1 MEFYKRVLK
10 LHHFRNLG
18 RKSPTEL
25 LLNSSFEKHGGL
37 VILVGENNVG
47 KSNVLEA
54 LTIFNDADIKL
65 CSEEDYFKN
74 HKKDTLLS
82 LEEETILDRKITGF
96 SCVDLKIQTKEVN
109 KGLKELSKTLISYP
123 FEKHVEALGEQCN
136 NSVYIPTNNNDYS
149 KICTLVSNF
158 INLITSYNSLGLFLH
173 FYKEKL
179 KLSEFVT
186 EYANAT
192 NNLFFKE
199 LIKHVSGNSEWIK
212 NFCQCIKEI
221 IKHNTP
227 DKKYNTDEFFVMRQ
241 HKQNQ
246 LAKIYSC
253 FKKLSEGEIKPK
265 DVEYILKKLEEL
277 DKIFKTTDFTK
288 FTPKT
293 EALLNEQS
301 QEKLSEFVKE
311 MIEKIDEKYPINEN
325 FKQQF
330 RTFRLNIGNLKKEI
344 KNSLKNLDKIGE
356 DFERK
361 KERLI
366 REIENDCKNQKVLKF
381 NYDVLLDNIQ
391 QICKNYIA
399 SHAVNDVSK
408 DIKSMMCQLYL
419 KKIDLLV
426 NSEIEQYRYN
436 DFLESARKFLWED
449 IKTLDEKS
457 GVHLFPKN
465 IGEIKDKFETNKEKF
480 KQSKN
485 YSEFAEYCRECNPYT
500 AFQNLK
506 NKVQFPLSGG
516 LSYKSYKLVPTM
528 KEYKEPKITD
538 NDFKAVLFTCIDYS
552 SLSEFDQ
559 WDWFFRNSLFR
570 KMDFHPNAI
579 WNFFG
584 SILKDGQALQ
594 IIMFDKNNDLVI
606 YDSEKSFNIPK
617 KYLQEIDQELLKE
630 IRQSKH
636 LFPIEV
642 KRKYNNNVCQF
653 EFFKKDTSHLLFKVN
668 FTEILENLAEI
679 LEYNMQLKID
689 SLITKEFNKL
699 LAIAEDSSQNSYQLK
714 IHVRHNNKFYDYSKK
729 STAYE
734 IKLEIHDCRKSH
746 DHNEPIILSQQ
757 STGFQ
762 WAFNFMFG
770 FLYNVGS
777 DFSFNKNIIYVMD
790 EPATHLS
797 VPARKEFRR
806 FLKEYAHKNHVT
818 FVLATHD
825 PFLVDTDHLDEI
837 RIVEKETE
845 GSVIKNHFNY
855 PLNNAGKDSDA
866 LDKIKRSLGVGQH
879 VFHNPQK
886 HRIIFV
892 EGITDYCYL
901 SAFKLYFNERE
912 YKDNPIPFTFLPISG
927 LKNNPNDMEE
937 TIKKLC
943 KLDNHP
949 IVLTDDDRKCVF
961 NQKATSERF
970 KKANEEMHD
979 PIRILQLSK
988 CDENF
993 KQIEDCF
1000 SANDR
1005 KKYAKNKQMELAMAF
1020 KTRLLYGEKD
1030 DVVSEETKKNFLKLF
1045 EWIKKE
1051 CNNPTIKKEYIK
1063 FDYNT
1068 PRIIIER
1075 ILMFKKMCLSLIAIS
1090 GVCVGAKD
1098 LDFKLDYRA
1107 TGGKLM
1113 GKMTD
1118 SSLLSITSMNDEPVV
1133 IKNLIVNRG
1142 NSCEATK
1149 KVEPKLGDK
1158 FKKEKLFD
1166 HELKYSQQ
1174 IFYRLDCKPNQLLE
1188 VKIITDK
1195 GEYYHKF
1202 SK

>member
-1 MEFYKRVLK
+1 MKFYKRVLK
-10 LHHFRNLG
+10 LHYFRNLG
-18 RKSPTEL
+18 RKSPAEL
-25 LLNSSFEKHGGL
+25 LLNSSFENKHGGL
-37 VILVGENNVG
+37 VVLVGENNVG

-54 LTIFNDADIKL
+54 LTIFNDADVKL
-65 CSEEDYFKN
+65 CSENDCFKA
-74 HKKDTLLS
+74 HEKDSLLS
-82 LEEETILDRKITGF
+82 LEEEAILDHKITGF
-96 SCVDLKIQTKEVN
+96 SCVDLRIQTEEIGE
-109 KGLKELSKTLISYP
+109 GLKELSKTLISYP
-123 FEKHVEALGEQCN
+123 FEKHVEALSEQCS

-149 KICTLVSNF
+149 NICTLVSDF

-179 KLSEFVT
+179 KLSELVA

-199 LIKHVSGNSEWIK
+199 LIKHVSGNSEGIK
-212 NFCQCIKEI
+212 NFCQCVKEI

-227 DKKYNTDEFFVMRQ
+227 DKKYNTDEFFIMGK

-246 LAKIYSC
+246 LEKIYSC
-253 FKKLSEGEIKPK
+253 FKKLSEGEIKPQNE
-265 DVEYILKKLEEL
+265 DILKKLKSL
-277 DKIFKTTDFTK
+277 DEIFKTTDFTK
-288 FTPKT
+288 FTPET
-293 EALLNEQS
+293 E
-301 QEKLSEFVKE
+301 VKDIIKE
-311 MIEKIDEKYPINEN
+311 IDEKYPINEN

-330 RTFRLNIGNLKKEI
+330 RTFRLNIGNLKKKI
-344 KNSLKNLDKIGE
+344 KNSLKYLEKTRE

-480 KQSKN
+480 KQSRN

-500 AFQNLK
+500 AFQNLR

-552 SLSEFDQ
+552 SPSEFDQ

-570 KMDFHPNAI
+570 KMGFHPNAI

-606 YDSEKSFNIPK
+606 YDSEKSFNIPE
-617 KYLQEIDQELLKE
+617 KYLQEIDQESLKE

-642 KRKYNNNVCQF
+642 KRKYNNNNVWQL
-653 EFFKKDTSHLLFKVN
+653 EFLNDKNSLLFKVN

-689 SLITKEFNKL
+689 SSIAKEFNEL
-699 LAIAEDSSQNSYQLK
+699 LAIDQDSPQDSYQLK
-714 IHVRHNNKFYDYSKK
+714 IHVRHNNKLPREK

-734 IKLEIHDCRKSH
+734 IKLEIHDCRKS
-746 DHNEPIILSQQ
+746 DNQKPIILSQQ

-770 FLYNVGS
+770 FLYNWGS
-777 DFSFNKNIIYVMD
+777 HFSLNENIIYVMD

-797 VPARKEFRR
+797 VPARKEFRK

-855 PLNNAGKDSDA
+855 PLNNASKDSDA

-886 HRIIFV
+886 HRIVFV

-901 SAFKLYFNERE
+901 SAFKLYLCYKE
-912 YKDNPIPFTFLPISG
+912 YKDNHIPFTFLPISG

-937 TIKKLC
+937 TIQKLC
-943 KLDNHP
+943 ELDNHP

-961 NQKATSERF
+961 NQNATSERF
-970 KKANEEMHD
+970 KRANKYLGN
-979 PIRILQLSK
+979 PITILQLSD
-988 CDENF
+988 CDRYF

-1030 DVVSEETKKNFLKLF
+1030 DAVSEETKKNFLKLF

-1068 PRIIIER
+1068 PQ
-1075 ILMFKKMCLSLIAIS
+1075 IL
-1090 GVCVGAKD
+1090 
-1098 LDFKLDYRA
+1098 
-1107 TGGKLM
+1107 
-1113 GKMTD
+1113 
-1118 SSLLSITSMNDEPVV
+1118 
-1133 IKNLIVNRG
+1133 
-1142 NSCEATK
+1142 
-1149 KVEPKLGDK
+1149 
-1158 FKKEKLFD
+1158 
-1166 HELKYSQQ
+1166 
-1174 IFYRLDCKPNQLLE
+1174 
-1188 VKIITDK
+1188 
-1195 GEYYHKF
+1195 
-1202 SK
+1202 

>member
-18 RKSPTEL
+18 RNSATEL
-25 LLNSSFEKHGGL
+25 LLNSSFEKHGEL

-54 LTIFNDADIKL
+54 LKAFNDTDIKF
-65 CSEEDYFKN
+65 CNENDYFKA
-74 HKKDTLLS
+74 HEPEDAVLS
-82 LEEETILDRKITGF
+82 LEEETILDRRITGF
-96 SCVDLKIQTKEVN
+96 SCVDLKIQSKEVN
-109 KGLKELSKTLISYP
+109 KGLKKLSKTLISYP
-123 FEKHVEALGEQCN
+123 FEKHVKALGEQCN
-136 NSVYIPTNNNDYS
+136 NIVSIPINNDNYS
-149 KICTLVSNF
+149 NIRTLVSNF

-179 KLSEFVT
+179 KLSELVT
-186 EYANAT
+186 KYADAT
-192 NNLFFKE
+192 NNLLFKE
-199 LIKHVSGNSEWIK
+199 LIKHVSGNSEGIK

-277 DKIFKTTDFTK
+277 DKIFKITDFTK
-288 FTPKT
+288 FTPET
-293 EALLNEQS
+293 E
-301 QEKLSEFVKE
+301 VKDIIKE
-311 MIEKIDEKYPINEN
+311 IDEKYPINEN

-330 RTFRLNIGNLKKEI
+330 RTFRSNIISLKKEI
-344 KNSLKNLDKIGE
+344 KNSLKNLDKIREG
-356 DFERK
+356 FKLK
-361 KERLI
+361 KESWI
-366 REIENDCKNQKVLKF
+366 KEIGNDCENQKTLDP
-381 NYDVLLDNIQ
+381 NYDVLLDNIE
-391 QICKNYIA
+391 QICKKYIA
-399 SHAVNDVSK
+399 SHAVNDASK
-408 DIKSMMCQLYL
+408 DIKSMMCQFYL
-419 KKIDLLV
+419 KQIDLLS
-426 NSEIEQYRYN
+426 NSEIVRHKYSIFY
-436 DFLESARKFLWED
+436 ESARKFLWED
-449 IKTLDEKS
+449 IKTLDKES

-500 AFQNLK
+500 AFQNLR

-538 NDFKAVLFTCIDYS
+538 NDLKTALFTCIDYS
-552 SLSEFDQ
+552 SPSEFNQ
-559 WDWFFRNSLFR
+559 SDWFFRNSLFR

-584 SILKDGQALQ
+584 RILKDGQALE
-594 IIMFDKNNDLVI
+594 IIIFDKNNDLVI
-606 YDSEKSFNIPK
+606 YNSEKSFNIPK
-617 KYLQEIDQELLKE
+617 KYLQEIDQESLKE
-630 IRQSKH
+630 IRQSE
-636 LFPIEV
+636 FPFNIEA
-642 KRKYNNNVCQF
+642 KGECDNNVCQL
-653 EFFKKDTSHLLFKVN
+653 EFFNSESSLLFKVN

-689 SLITKEFNKL
+689 SSITKEFNRL
-699 LAIAEDSSQNSYQLK
+699 LAIAEDSPQDSYQLK
-714 IHVRHNNKFYDYSKK
+714 IHVRHNNKLSEEKEY
-729 STAYE
+729 TAYE
-734 IKLEIHDCRKSH
+734 IKLEIHDCRKS
-746 DHNEPIILSQQ
+746 DNQNEPIILSQQ

-770 FLYNVGS
+770 FLYNWGS
-777 DFSFNKNIIYVMD
+777 HFSLNKNIIYIMD

-797 VPARKEFRR
+797 APSRKEFRR

-818 FVLATHD
+818 FVVATHD

-845 GSVIKNHFNY
+845 DSVIKNHFNY

-901 SAFKLYFNERE
+901 SAFKLYLCYKE

-927 LKNNPNDMEE
+927 LKNNPNDMKE

-943 KLDNHP
+943 ELDNNP
-949 IVLTDDDRKCVF
+949 IVLTDDDIKDGSDPQRAK
-961 NQKATSERF
+961 SEQF
-970 KKANEEMHD
+970 KNANEEMHD
-979 PIRILQLSK
+979 PIKILQLSK

-1020 KTRLLYGEKD
+1020 KASLLYSGKD
-1030 DVVSEETKKNFLKLF
+1030 DAVSEETKKNFLKLF

-1051 CNNPTIKKEYIK
+1051 CNNPTIKKGYIK

-1068 PRIIIER
+1068 PQ
-1075 ILMFKKMCLSLIAIS
+1075 ILL
-1090 GVCVGAKD
+1090 
-1098 LDFKLDYRA
+1098 
-1107 TGGKLM
+1107 
-1113 GKMTD
+1113 
-1118 SSLLSITSMNDEPVV
+1118 
-1133 IKNLIVNRG
+1133 
-1142 NSCEATK
+1142 
-1149 KVEPKLGDK
+1149 
-1158 FKKEKLFD
+1158 
-1166 HELKYSQQ
+1166 
-1174 IFYRLDCKPNQLLE
+1174 
-1188 VKIITDK
+1188 VK
-1195 GEYYHKF
+1195 GF
-1202 SK
+1202 

>member
-1 MEFYKRVLK
+1 MKFYKRVLK

-18 RKSPTEL
+18 RKSPTKL

-37 VILVGENNVG
+37 VVLMGENNVG

-54 LTIFNDADIKL
+54 LTIFNDAGVKL
-65 CSEEDYFKN
+65 CSENDCFKA
-74 HKKDTLLS
+74 HEKDSLLS
-82 LEEETILDRKITGF
+82 LEEETILDHKITGF
-96 SCVDLKIQTKEVN
+96 SCMDLKIRTEEIGE
-109 KGLKELSKTLISYP
+109 GLKELSKTLISYP
-123 FEKHVEALGEQCN
+123 FEKHVEALGEQCSN
-136 NSVYIPTNNNDYS
+136 FVSIPINNDDYS
-149 KICTLVSNF
+149 NICTFVSDF
-158 INLITSYNSLGLFLH
+158 INLITSYNSLESFLH

-179 KLSEFVT
+179 KLSELVT
-186 EYANAT
+186 KYADAT
-192 NNLFFKE
+192 NNLLFKE

-221 IKHNTP
+221 IKRNTP
-227 DKKYNTDEFFVMRQ
+227 DKKYNTDEFFVMGP

-246 LAKIYSC
+246 LEKIYSC
-253 FKKLSEGEIKPK
+253 FKKLSEKEIKPK
-265 DVEYILKKLEEL
+265 DVEYILKKLEAL
-277 DKIFKTTDFTK
+277 DEIFKTTDSNTK

-311 MIEKIDEKYPINEN
+311 MIEKIDEKYPISEN

-330 RTFRLNIGNLKKEI
+330 RTFRSSIGNLKKKI
-344 KNSLKNLDKIGE
+344 KNSLKYLEKTRE

-361 KERLI
+361 KESWI
-366 REIENDCKNQKVLKF
+366 KEIGNDCKNQKTLKF

-391 QICKNYIA
+391 QICEKYIA
-399 SHAVNDVSK
+399 SHVVSDESK
-408 DIKSMMCQLYL
+408 DMKSMMCQFYL
-419 KKIDLLV
+419 EKMELLSNSKIRRYQYDDLLK
-426 NSEIEQYRYN
+426 
-436 DFLESARKFLWED
+436 SAKKSLWES
-449 IKTLDEKS
+449 IKILDNES

-465 IGEIKDKFETNKEKF
+465 LKEIKEKFETNKEKV

-485 YSEFAEYCRECNPYT
+485 YFEFAEYCRECNPYT

-516 LSYKSYKLVPTM
+516 LSYKFNKLVPTM
-528 KEYKEPKITD
+528 KEYKELKITD
-538 NDFKAVLFTCIDYS
+538 NDLKTALFTCIDYS
-552 SLSEFDQ
+552 SPSEFDQ
-559 WDWFFRNSLFR
+559 SDWFFRGSLFR
-570 KMDFHPNAI
+570 KMDFYPNTI

-594 IIMFDKNNDLVI
+594 IIMFDKNNDLKI
-606 YDSEKSFNIPK
+606 YSIYNKSFVIPK

-653 EFFKKDTSHLLFKVN
+653 EFFNDKSSLLFKVN

-689 SLITKEFNKL
+689 SSIAKEFNEL
-699 LAIAEDSSQNSYQLK
+699 LAIAEDSSQDSYQLK
-714 IHVRHNNKFYDYSKK
+714 IRVRHNNKFFREK

-734 IKLEIHDCRKSH
+734 IKLEVYDCRKSH
-746 DHNEPIILSQQ
+746 DQNEPIILSQQ

-777 DFSFNKNIIYVMD
+777 DFSFNKNIIYVID

-797 VPARKEFRR
+797 VPARKEFRK

-845 GSVIKNHFNY
+845 GSVINKSFNY
-855 PLNNAGKDSDA
+855 SLEDNASKDSDA

-879 VFHNPQK
+879 IFHNPQK

-901 SAFKLYFNERE
+901 SAFKLYFNKHNPQ

-927 LKNNPNDMEE
+927 LKNNPNEMKE
-937 TIKKLC
+937 TIQKLC
-943 KLDNHP
+943 ELDNNP
-949 IVLTDDDRKCVF
+949 IVLTDDDRKCDSDQ
-961 NQKATSERF
+961 NATSERF

-979 PIRILQLSK
+979 PITILQLSD
-988 CDENF
+988 CDRHF

-1020 KTRLLYGEKD
+1020 KTRLLYGGEDAVEKQ
-1030 DVVSEETKKNFLKLF
+1030 TKRNFLKLF
-1045 EWIKKE
+1045 KWV
-1051 CNNPTIKKEYIK
+1051 
-1063 FDYNT
+1063 
-1068 PRIIIER
+1068 
-1075 ILMFKKMCLSLIAIS
+1075 AW
-1090 GVCVGAKD
+1090 
-1098 LDFKLDYRA
+1098 A
-1107 TGGKLM
+1107 TNL
-1113 GKMTD
+1113 
-1118 SSLLSITSMNDEPVV
+1118 
-1133 IKNLIVNRG
+1133 IKN
-1142 NSCEATK
+1142 
-1149 KVEPKLGDK
+1149 
-1158 FKKEKLFD
+1158 
-1166 HELKYSQQ
+1166 
-1174 IFYRLDCKPNQLLE
+1174 
-1188 VKIITDK
+1188 
-1195 GEYYHKF
+1195 
-1202 SK
+1202 

>member
-18 RKSPTEL
+18 RNLPAEL

-37 VILVGENNVG
+37 VVLVGENNVG

-54 LTIFNDADIKL
+54 LKIFNDADVKL
-65 CSEEDYFKN
+65 CSENDCFKA
-74 HKKDTLLS
+74 HEKDSLLS

-96 SCVDLKIQTKEVN
+96 SCVDLKIQSKEVN
-109 KGLKELSKTLISYP
+109 KGLKELSKTLIVYP
-123 FEKHVEALGEQCN
+123 FSAFIGEF
-136 NSVYIPTNNNDYS
+136 I
-149 KICTLVSNF
+149 KLVM
-158 INLITSYNSLGLFLH
+158 SYGILDSFLKS
-173 FYKEKL
+173 YKEKL
-179 KLSEFVT
+179 KLGAF
-186 EYANAT
+186 AT
-192 NNLFFKE
+192 RQANNLLFKE
-199 LIKHVSGNSEWIK
+199 LIKHLSGNNQLVK
-212 NFCQCIKEI
+212 NFCQCIREI
-221 IKHNTP
+221 IE
-227 DKKYNTDEFFVMRQ
+227 YNAPNKEYKPNQFFIMGKV
-241 HKQNQ
+241 KQKQ
-246 LAKIYSC
+246 LSEIYSRL
-253 FKKLSEGEIKPK
+253 KRLNERKIEPK
-265 DVEYILKKLEEL
+265 DVKSVLKDMPQKVKTL
-277 DKIFKTTDFTK
+277 DEIFRTTDFDEK
-288 FTPKT
+288 FAPKIKV
-293 EALLNEQS
+293 LQNEQS
-301 QEKLSEFVKE
+301 QERLSNFIKDIIKE
-311 MIEKIDEKYPINEN
+311 IDEKYPINEN
-325 FKQQF
+325 FKKQF
-330 RTFRLNIGNLKKEI
+330 EEFESNVKHLNETKK
-344 KNSLKNLDKIGE
+344 

-361 KERLI
+361 KESWI
-366 REIENDCKNQKVLKF
+366 KEIENDCKNQKTLDP

-391 QICKNYIA
+391 QMCKNYIA

-426 NSEIEQYRYN
+426 NSEIEQYRYSN
-436 DFLESARKFLWED
+436 FFESARKSLWES
-449 IKTLDEKS
+449 IKTLDNES

-465 IGEIKDKFETNKEKF
+465 PKEIKKKFEDNKEKF

-485 YSEFAEYCRECNPYT
+485 VSEFAEYCRECNPYT
-500 AFQNLK
+500 AFQNLR

-516 LSYKSYKLVPTM
+516 LSHQFDELVPTM

-538 NDFKAVLFTCIDYS
+538 NDLKTALFTCIDYS
-552 SLSEFDQ
+552 SPSEFDQ
-559 WDWFFRNSLFR
+559 SDWFFRGSLFR

-630 IRQSKH
+630 IRQSE
-636 LFPIEV
+636 FPFNIEA
-642 KRKYNNNVCQF
+642 KGECDNNVCQF
-653 EFFKKDTSHLLFKVN
+653 EFFKKDTSHLLFKIN

-689 SLITKEFNKL
+689 SLITKEFNRL
-699 LAIAEDSSQNSYQLK
+699 LAIAEDSPQDSYQLK

-777 DFSFNKNIIYVMD
+777 HFSLNENIIYVMD
-790 EPATHLS
+790 EPATPLS

-818 FVLATHD
+818 FVVATHD

-855 PLNNAGKDSDA
+855 PLNNASKNSDA
-866 LDKIKRSLGVGQH
+866 LYQIKRSLGVGQH

-901 SAFKLYFNERE
+901 SAFKLYFNEQE
-912 YKDNPIPFTFLPISG
+912 FKDNPIPFTFLPISG
-927 LKNNPNDMEE
+927 LKKESDEMKE
-937 TIKKLC
+937 TIQKLC
-943 KLDNHP
+943 ELDNNP
-949 IVLTDDDRKCVF
+949 IVLTDDDRKCDF
-961 NQKATSERF
+961 DQNATSERF

-993 KQIEDCF
+993 KQIENCF
-1000 SANDR
+1000 SVNDR
-1005 KKYAKNKQMELAMAF
+1005 KKYAKNKRKELAMAF
-1020 KTRLLYGEKD
+1020 KTRLLYSGKDAVEKQ
-1030 DVVSEETKKNFLKLF
+1030 TKRNFLKLF
-1045 EWIKKE
+1045 KWI
-1051 CNNPTIKKEYIK
+1051 
-1063 FDYNT
+1063 
-1068 PRIIIER
+1068 
-1075 ILMFKKMCLSLIAIS
+1075 AW
-1090 GVCVGAKD
+1090 
-1098 LDFKLDYRA
+1098 A
-1107 TGGKLM
+1107 TNL
-1113 GKMTD
+1113 
-1118 SSLLSITSMNDEPVV
+1118 
-1133 IKNLIVNRG
+1133 IKN
-1142 NSCEATK
+1142 
-1149 KVEPKLGDK
+1149 
-1158 FKKEKLFD
+1158 
-1166 HELKYSQQ
+1166 
-1174 IFYRLDCKPNQLLE
+1174 
-1188 VKIITDK
+1188 
-1195 GEYYHKF
+1195 
-1202 SK
+1202 

>member
-10 LHHFRNLG
+10 LHQFRNLG
-18 RKSPTEL
+18 RKSPTKL

-37 VILVGENNVG
+37 VVLVGENNVG

-54 LTIFNDADIKL
+54 LTIFNDADVKL
-65 CSEEDYFKN
+65 CSEEYYFKN

-82 LEEETILDRKITGF
+82 LEEEAILDHKITDF
-96 SCVDLKIQTKEVN
+96 SCVDLKIQTKGVSEE
-109 KGLKELSKTLISYP
+109 LKELSKILISYP
-123 FEKHVEALGEQCN
+123 FEKHVEALGEQCSN
-136 NSVYIPTNNNDYS
+136 FVSIPTNNNDYS
-149 KICTLVSNF
+149 NICTLVSDF
-158 INLITSYNSLGLFLH
+158 INLITSYNSLESFLH

-179 KLSEFVT
+179 KLSELVT
-186 EYANAT
+186 KYADAT
-192 NNLFFKE
+192 NNLLFKE

-221 IKHNTP
+221 IKRNTP
-227 DKKYNTDEFFVMRQ
+227 DKKYNTDEFFVMGQ

-246 LAKIYSC
+246 LAKIYSY
-253 FKKLSEGEIKPK
+253 FKKLSEGEIKPQNE
-265 DVEYILKKLEEL
+265 DILKKLKSL
-277 DKIFKTTDFTK
+277 DEIFKTTDFTK
-288 FTPKT
+288 FTPET
-293 EALLNEQS
+293 E
-301 QEKLSEFVKE
+301 VKDIIKE
-311 MIEKIDEKYPINEN
+311 IDEKYPINEN
-325 FKQQF
+325 FKKQF
-330 RTFRLNIGNLKKEI
+330 RTFRLNIGNLKKKI
-344 KNSLKNLDKIGE
+344 KNSLKNLDKTRK

-361 KERLI
+361 KELLI
-366 REIENDCKNQKVLKF
+366 RKIENDCKNQKTLEF
-381 NYDVLLDNIQ
+381 DYDVLLDNIQ
-391 QICKNYIA
+391 QICKKYIV
-399 SHAVNDVSK
+399 SHVVNDASK
-408 DIKSMMCQLYL
+408 DMKYMICQFYL
-419 KKIDLLV
+419 EKMELLSNSKIRQYQYDDLLK
-426 NSEIEQYRYN
+426 SARISL
-436 DFLESARKFLWED
+436 LES
-449 IKTLDEKS
+449 IKILDNES
-457 GVHLFPKN
+457 GTPLFPKN
-465 IGEIKDKFETNKEKF
+465 IDEIKDKFEINKKKL

-485 YSEFAEYCRECNPYT
+485 VSEFAEYCRECNPYT
-500 AFQNLK
+500 AFNFHL
-506 NKVQFPLSGG
+506 NNGSSHQFE
-516 LSYKSYKLVPTM
+516 KFVPTM

-538 NDFKAVLFTCIDYS
+538 NDLKTALFTLFGYS
-552 SLSEFDQ
+552 SPSEFDQ
-559 WDWFFRNSLFR
+559 SDWFFRNSLFR
-570 KMDFHPNAI
+570 KMDFHPNTI
-579 WNFFG
+579 WNFFV

-679 LEYNMQLKID
+679 LEYNMQLKMD
-689 SLITKEFNKL
+689 SLITKEFNRL
-699 LAIAEDSSQNSYQLK
+699 LAIAEDSPQDSYQLK
-714 IHVRHNNKFYDYSKK
+714 IRVRHNNKLFKEK

-734 IKLEIHDCRKSH
+734 IKLEVYDCRKSH

-770 FLYNVGS
+770 FLCNWGS
-777 DFSFNKNIIYVMD
+777 HFSLNENIIYVMD
-790 EPATHLS
+790 EPAIHLS
-797 VPARKEFRR
+797 VPARKEFRK

-845 GSVIKNHFNY
+845 GSVIKNSFNY
-855 PLNNAGKDSDA
+855 PLNNASKDSDA
-866 LDKIKRSLGVGQH
+866 LYQIKRSLGVGQH

-912 YKDNPIPFTFLPISG
+912 FKDNPIPFTFLPISG
-927 LKNNPNDMEE
+927 LKNNPNDMKE
-937 TIKKLC
+937 TLQKLC
-943 KLDNHP
+943 ELDNNP
-949 IVLTDDDRKCVF
+949 IVLTDDDRKCDF
-961 NQKATSERF
+961 DQNATSERF
-970 KKANEEMHD
+970 KNANEEMHD

-1000 SANDR
+1000 SASDR

-1020 KTRLLYGEKD
+1020 KTRLLYSGKND
-1030 DVVSEETKKNFLKLF
+1030 AMSEETKKSFKKLF

-1068 PRIIIER
+1068 PQM
-1075 ILMFKKMCLSLIAIS
+1075 L
-1090 GVCVGAKD
+1090 
-1098 LDFKLDYRA
+1098 
-1107 TGGKLM
+1107 
-1113 GKMTD
+1113 
-1118 SSLLSITSMNDEPVV
+1118 
-1133 IKNLIVNRG
+1133 
-1142 NSCEATK
+1142 
-1149 KVEPKLGDK
+1149 
-1158 FKKEKLFD
+1158 
-1166 HELKYSQQ
+1166 
-1174 IFYRLDCKPNQLLE
+1174 
-1188 VKIITDK
+1188 
-1195 GEYYHKF
+1195 
-1202 SK
+1202 